1 YKTGVVCTIKQLLKA
16 DKSTVRVLVEGEYRA
31 SLLEV
36 DSTTFEY
43 QTAIVKELKT
53 TKKTTMSADKKEALI
68 RLLKSVYETYS
79 KMLPNVPKD
88 LIMQNL
94 EEENE
99 EKLFSNI
106 CFNALLSYQQK
117 QQLLETTNIYSAI
130 KKLIG
135 YLEKETQVL
144 SLEKDIFNKVHQ
156 KMDDNQREYFLREQI
171 KVLQNELNE
180 SPEDD
185 AFEYGYQIT
194 KIANISNDS
203 REKLYKE
210 CARLESMP
218 SNSQEASVI
227 RTYLDTCISLPF
239 DKKTKE
245 RLDIKKG
252 RKMLDQ
258 DHYGMDKVKERI
270 LENIAV
276 RQLNPDIKGQIICL
290 VGPPGVGK
298 TSIAASIARTLNR
311 KYVRVSLGGVRDE
324 SDIRGHRKTYIGAMP
339 GRIINALIGAKVNNP
354 LFLLDE
360 IDKMG
365 NDFKGDPASAMLE
378 VLDDAQNNAF
388 VDHYIEIPFDLSNVM
403 FITTANTTQT
413 IPAPLLDRMEIIEL
427 TSYTRD
433 EKFNIAKKYLV
444 KKQLKKHGLSAKQ
457 LNISDKAIFDIIDN
471 YTRESGVRQLE
482 REIAAICR
490 KSAKLLITDE
500 CKKVT
505 VTDKNIEEILYPRK
519 YKRSEAENESRVG
532 IVNGLAWTSVGGEM
546 LEIETA
552 AMKGNGKIKLTGSLG
567 DVMKESAEIAISYV
581 RTVAEQ
587 YGIEKDF
594 YKKYDIHIHAPEG
607 AVPKD
612 GPSAGVTMATA
623 LVSALT
629 NIPVRADIAMTGEI
643 SLTGRVMPI
652 GGLKEKSMA
661 AHREGKKTVII
672 PFENSP
678 DLYQVDEV
686 IKKDISFICVK
697 TIGEV
702 LEIALDKNK
711 Q

>member
-1 YKTGVVCTIKQLLKA
+1 
-16 DKSTVRVLVEGEYRA
+16 
-31 SLLEV
+31 
-36 DSTTFEY
+36 
-43 QTAIVKELKT
+43 
-53 TKKTTMSADKKEALI
+53 
-68 RLLKSVYETYS
+68 
-79 KMLPNVPKD
+79 
-88 LIMQNL
+88 
-94 EEENE
+94 
-99 EKLFSNI
+99 
-106 CFNALLSYQQK
+106 
-117 QQLLETTNIYSAI
+117 
-130 KKLIG
+130 
-135 YLEKETQVL
+135 
-144 SLEKDIFNKVHQ
+144 
-156 KMDDNQREYFLREQI
+156 REYFLREQI

-594 YKKYDIHIHAPEG
+594 YKK
-607 AVPKD
+607 
-612 GPSAGVTMATA
+612 
-623 LVSALT
+623 
-629 NIPVRADIAMTGEI
+629 
-643 SLTGRVMPI
+643 
-652 GGLKEKSMA
+652 
-661 AHREGKKTVII
+661 
-672 PFENSP
+672 
-678 DLYQVDEV
+678 
-686 IKKDISFICVK
+686 
-697 TIGEV
+697 
-702 LEIALDKNK
+702 
-711 Q
+711 